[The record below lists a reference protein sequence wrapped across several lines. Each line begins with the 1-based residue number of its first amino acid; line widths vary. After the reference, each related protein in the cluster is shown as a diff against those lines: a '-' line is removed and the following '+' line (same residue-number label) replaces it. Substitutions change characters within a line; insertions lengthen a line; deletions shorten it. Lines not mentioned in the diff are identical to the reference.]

1 MRMQEPE
8 QGQPFGREW
17 LSSQEHNEYRADYT
31 GRYEPEQQQGYIEAV
46 AGENYQQQ
54 KIYPQ
59 DKRSSRGKALGIFAI
74 VFASLGFFI
83 AVAGI
88 VVSAIVL
95 KYANGQEERLTE
107 GVIGL
112 VASIVGLLVCVAIF
126 VIAVIALA
134 IRARRVRWRT
144 GTRI

>member
-8 QGQPFGREW
+8 QQQPYGREW
-17 LSSQEHNEYRADYT
+17 QSSQVHNEYCADYT
-31 GRYEPEQQQGYIEAV
+31 GRYEPE
-46 AGENYQQQ
+46 QQQ

-59 DKRSSRGKALGIFAI
+59 DKRSSRGKALGILAI
-74 VFASLGFFI
+74 VLASLGFFI

-88 VVSAIVL
+88 VISAIVL
-95 KYANGQEERLTE
+95 KYANGQEDRLIG

-112 VASIVGLLVCVAIF
+112 VGSIVVLLVCVAIF

-134 IRARRVRWRT
+134 IRARRVRQRT
-144 GTRI
+144 GARI

>member
-54 KIYPQ
+54 KKK
-59 DKRSSRGKALGIFAI
+59 KRF
-74 VFASLGFFI
+74 
-83 AVAGI
+83 
-88 VVSAIVL
+88 
-95 KYANGQEERLTE
+95 RL
-107 GVIGL
+107 
-112 VASIVGLLVCVAIF
+112 F
-126 VIAVIALA
+126 
-134 IRARRVRWRT
+134 
-144 GTRI
+144 